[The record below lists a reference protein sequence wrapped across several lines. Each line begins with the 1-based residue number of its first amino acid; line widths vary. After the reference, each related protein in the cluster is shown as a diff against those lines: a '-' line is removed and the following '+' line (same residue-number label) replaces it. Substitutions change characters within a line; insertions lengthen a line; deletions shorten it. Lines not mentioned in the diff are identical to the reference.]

1 MRLAAIAL
9 IVSFFTALTVAL
21 SGCGGASAGPTR
33 TVSLADFSD
42 PAFDAV
48 PIPNAAQATA
58 ALEAAG
64 LIAPVPIDPVSLESR
79 NLEAYFD
86 IEARP
91 GEPVVVD
98 SLIGQVN
105 GRPVYADEVLG
116 PIADQLRAEYERM
129 ASQQFQPVMERLVM
143 QRLQEVV
150 LNELFLAEAR
160 ASMSQQQQ
168 HGLLAFMRGIE
179 QDLVG
184 KSGGVQRHAEQEVM
198 AEEGRT
204 IEEYLQLQ
212 EERVLIET
220 LMNERVRPNAV
231 VSWHD
236 VEREYSR
243 RKGEFQPPATL
254 LVGRIRL
261 RTTDVET
268 ITAVQERLNA
278 GESFTE
284 VAADVGMANRGE
296 WERFVLGPKGIE
308 GLEIAEAYKPILKK
322 LDVGGISPS
331 IQRGAFTMWFS
342 LLERSQSPQ
351 RLLYDPDVQQQ
362 LQQELYS
369 RAIGKAQAEFINDVL
384 QRGIFDELSLMHH
397 RALAI
402 ASTRFPPR

>member
-1 MRLAAIAL
+1 MRPAI
-9 IVSFFTALTVAL
+9 IVSIVAL
-21 SGCGGASAGPTR
+21 ALVLCGCGGPSTAAPR
-33 TVSLADFSD
+33 MVSLADFSD
-42 PAFDAV
+42 PTLRSV
-48 PIPNAAQATA
+48 PIPDATA
-58 ALEAAG
+58 AAVALEAAG
-64 LIAPVPIDPVSLESR
+64 LTPPEPIDPVSLESR
-79 NLEAYFD
+79 SLDAYFD

-129 ASQQFQPVMERLVM
+129 AWQEFQGVMEQLVM

-160 ASMSQQQQ
+160 ASMTQQQQ
-168 HGLLAFMRGIE
+168 HGLLAFMRTIE

-184 KSGGVQRHAEQEVM
+184 KSGGVQSRAQREVM

-204 IEEYLQLQ
+204 IEEYLKLQ

-220 LMNERVRPNAV
+220 LMNERVTPFAV

-236 VEREYSR
+236 VQREYAKR
-243 RKGEFQPPATL
+243 RSEFQPAATI

-261 RTTDVET
+261 RTKDAET
-268 ITAVQERLNA
+268 ITAVQQRLDA

-284 VAADVGMANRGE
+284 VAADVGMADRGV
-296 WERFVLGPKGIE
+296 WERYVLPATGIE
-308 GLEIAEAYKPILKK
+308 GLEIADAYKPVLKK
-322 LDVGGISPS
+322 LSVGGVSPPLE
-331 IQRGAFTMWFS
+331 RGIWTMWFS

-351 RLLYDPDVQQQ
+351 RSLFDSDVQQQ
-362 LQQELYS
+362 LQQELYG
-369 RAIGKAQAEFINDVL
+369 RAIAQAQAKFINDVL
-384 QRGIFDELSLMHH
+384 QRGIYEEISMMHR

-402 ASTRFPPR
+402 AATRFPPR